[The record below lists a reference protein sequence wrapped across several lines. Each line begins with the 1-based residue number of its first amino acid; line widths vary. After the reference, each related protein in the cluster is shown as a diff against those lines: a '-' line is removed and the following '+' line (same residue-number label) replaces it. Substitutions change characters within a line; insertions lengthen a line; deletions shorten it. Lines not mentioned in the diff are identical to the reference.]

1 MDNDFVLAATM
12 TCVIVGFIVLFIW
25 MKSRARRRV
34 VKAVTRAREAL
45 KLTHIVSTH
54 PQLDAV
60 WCAVTGQVSGVKV
73 RIFGGKSRRGRNS
86 VVIGGKVAK
95 ATAVDMSC
103 VMIIVSLPNIV
114 PFRFNIQRR
123 SALSTPR
130 FGTSYVEFDKTVE
143 VITDNEKNALTL
155 LNNEQLRNAM
165 VSFVKL
171 SANAFIT
178 SSEVMIKVS
187 GDKEVVPVVYDA
199 VNLAILIGNQIGAIH

>member
-1 MDNDFVLAATM
+1 
-12 TCVIVGFIVLFIW
+12 
-25 MKSRARRRV
+25 
-34 VKAVTRAREAL
+34 
-45 KLTHIVSTH
+45 
-54 PQLDAV
+54 
-60 WCAVTGQVSGVKV
+60 
-73 RIFGGKSRRGRNS
+73 
-86 VVIGGKVAK
+86 VIGGKVAK